1 MKKLNIKHLL
11 LLLAFSF
18 LVVACSKEDPAPSE
32 PDKKPEEVKKST
44 DNSLHSFS
52 FAKASNAGLVSDCK
66 PVANGTLLYITVP
79 EEATLSALIPSI
91 KVHEKAKVTV
101 NGTAYDQNA
110 PVAVNFTKNVK
121 IAITSESGST
131 KTYTVLAKNG
141 NVNIDNRVYDFM
153 KKHNLPGVSIAISKD
168 EEIVYRAGYGFAD
181 KSKEERVTV
190 DHLFRLA
197 SMSKQHAAIAIMSL
211 YEQGL
216 VKLDDIVFGEKG
228 ILSKYGSDMS
238 STAKRITVENL
249 LNHTSGY
256 TDDCIFPSKS
266 MYYNKTLDERIQTLV
281 DNASVD
287 YIPGTT
293 HKYNNTNFGVLSMI
307 VEVISGKTFE
317 EYIKDLY
324 AQYDI
329 KDICGGKNNE
339 SQKLKNEVSYY
350 GQDGKNAYGN
360 DVENGIGAGGII
372 ATPTALMKLMA
383 HIDYGTKV
391 ADMFKKETLG
401 IMYKPMEN
409 VVNTSGNPYQKY
421 ALGWRCKYTD
431 FPNWPAFHGGTLAG
445 VCTIWSRN
453 VSNVNGVILCNSRS
467 YNQDIDDEMW
477 YLLEDFQ
484 DMYK

>member
-1 MKKLNIKHLL
+1 
-11 LLLAFSF
+11 
-18 LVVACSKEDPAPSE
+18 
-32 PDKKPEEVKKST
+32 
-44 DNSLHSFS
+44 
-52 FAKASNAGLVSDCK
+52 
-66 PVANGTLLYITVP
+66 
-79 EEATLSALIPSI
+79 
-91 KVHEKAKVTV
+91 
-101 NGTAYDQNA
+101 
-110 PVAVNFTKNVK
+110 
-121 IAITSESGST
+121 
-131 KTYTVLAKNG
+131 
-141 NVNIDNRVYDFM
+141 
-153 KKHNLPGVSIAISKD
+153 
-168 EEIVYRAGYGFAD
+168 
-181 KSKEERVTV
+181 
-190 DHLFRLA
+190 
-197 SMSKQHAAIAIMSL
+197 
-211 YEQGL
+211 
-216 VKLDDIVFGEKG
+216 
-228 ILSKYGSDMS
+228 MS

-391 ADMFKKETLG
+391 ADMFKKETLD

>member
-1 MKKLNIKHLL
+1 M
-11 LLLAFSF
+11 LAFSF

-32 PDKKPEEVKKST
+32 PDKPEEVKKST

-66 PVANGTLLYITVP
+66 PVTNGTLLYITVP

-101 NGTAYDQNA
+101 NGTAFDQNA

-153 KKHNLPGVSIAISKD
+153 KKHNLPGVSIAISKA

-307 VEVISGKTFE
+307 VEVISGKTF
-317 EYIKDLY
+317 
-324 AQYDI
+324 
-329 KDICGGKNNE
+329 
-339 SQKLKNEVSYY
+339 
-350 GQDGKNAYGN
+350 
-360 DVENGIGAGGII
+360 
-372 ATPTALMKLMA
+372 
-383 HIDYGTKV
+383 
-391 ADMFKKETLG
+391 
-401 IMYKPMEN
+401 
-409 VVNTSGNPYQKY
+409 
-421 ALGWRCKYTD
+421 
-431 FPNWPAFHGGTLAG
+431 
-445 VCTIWSRN
+445 
-453 VSNVNGVILCNSRS
+453 
-467 YNQDIDDEMW
+467 
-477 YLLEDFQ
+477 
-484 DMYK
+484 